1 MKKLILFTA
10 IALIGIKANSNP
22 LKEDKVF
29 PSFSKSSPSITLK
42 KFRSAATYLDNS
54 SNAWA
59 TIVLT
64 NTSGGNSYTF
74 TVPPQTK
81 IRSNVID
88 DGTYNIHI
96 SGSGPNSL
104 GVFRCDNQLYGYS
117 VPTPYNYTGYSTAS
131 SGQLIIVLV
140 P

>member
-1 MKKLILFTA
+1 MKKLILFAA
-10 IALIGIKANSNP
+10 IALIGIKANSSP
-22 LKEDKVF
+22 IKEFKGL
-29 PSFSKSSPSITLK
+29 PAHSKTSASIAK
-42 KFRSAATYLDNS
+42 KFKSAATYLDNS

-74 TVPPQTK
+74 TVPPKTK
-81 IRSNVID
+81 VTSNVID
-88 DGTYNIHI
+88 DGVYNIHI

-117 VPTPYNYTGYSTAS
+117 VPTPYNYTGYSTAY
-131 SGQLIIVLV
+131 SGQLIIILV